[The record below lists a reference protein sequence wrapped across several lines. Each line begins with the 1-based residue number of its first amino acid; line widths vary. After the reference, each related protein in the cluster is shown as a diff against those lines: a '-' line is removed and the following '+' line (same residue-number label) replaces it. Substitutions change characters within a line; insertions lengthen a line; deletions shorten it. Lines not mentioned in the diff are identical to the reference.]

1 MYPWI
6 DTDHRRDCML
16 LLLAMVELRSDMIV
30 GGTVALSS
38 TNWHT
43 CKDDR
48 FDVVFSSTP
57 RLDIFSG
64 ERCTAS
70 KKLMDE
76 RTTVQGEMCNP
87 TSQTKTVR

>member
-1 MYPWI
+1 MHPWN
-6 DTDHRRDCML
+6 DTNHRQDCML
-16 LLLAMVELRSDMIV
+16 LLLAIVELRSDMIV
-30 GGTVALSS
+30 GGSEALSG

-43 CKDDR
+43 CKDGR
-48 FDVVFSSTP
+48 FDIVVSSHP
-57 RLDIFSG
+57 QLDSSSG